1 MERDELYERARRLV
15 FASPAISAAWSRGD
29 FRSLFRGRG
38 LDFDSL
44 RDYSPGEDAR
54 LIDWNATAR
63 QGKPYVRAWRDD
75 RSLTLFLVV
84 DHSASMEEG
93 SGECSKLD
101 VAVLSAALL
110 GRAASLR
117 DMPVG
122 GIHFDRDILGSMQP
136 RRGRSTDLAFAT
148 LAQPR
153 RQSEGPHRQSEGPQT
168 FGPKGRESE
177 GPQAFGFAKAIDA
190 SLRMLKRRS
199 LVIILSDWRAPGWRD
214 PLAMLGSRH
223 DVVAVRLRDRLEEG
237 LPRAG
242 SFAAVDAETRLRGN
256 IAASSRKLRREWIE
270 FWARDVERIRRTFA
284 DCHVSSL
291 DLDSAEDPAI
301 RFLRFFDARG
311 RKIG

>member
-153 RQSEGPHRQSEGPQT
+153 RQSEGAHRQSEGPQ
-168 FGPKGRESE
+168 
-177 GPQAFGFAKAIDA
+177 AFGLAMAIDA